1 MTIGYMVTGFSN
13 ATEKLVF
20 EREIDESQEFLRNL
34 MGLKKTDPM
43 VNVYPIQTDTQKA
56 FFAEKY
62 GIEFSQENDYF
73 LEAYQ
78 A

>member
-1 MTIGYMVTGFSN
+1 MKVGYMVTGFSN
-13 ATEKLVF
+13 ATELLVF
-20 EREIDESQEFLRNL
+20 EKEINETRECLRNL
-34 MGLKKTDPM
+34 MGLGKDDPM
-43 VNVYPIQTDTQKA
+43 VDVYQIQTDAQKA

-62 GIEFSQENDYF
+62 GVEFKPENAYF

>member
-1 MTIGYMVTGFSN
+1 MKIGYMVTGFSN

-20 EREIDESQEFLRNL
+20 EREIAEPQEFLRNL
-34 MGLKKTDPM
+34 MGLGMDDPM
-43 VNVYPIQTDTQKA
+43 VYCYPIQTEMQKA
-56 FFAEKY
+56 FFAQKY
-62 GIEFSQENDYF
+62 GIEFEPENAYF